1 VPSIHHFT
9 GNPEILLEK
18 HLRDR
23 ETSIFSF
30 EHAQYYLPE
39 SPAVTLLAVLLAS
52 DVQGHCRHFA
62 VVTER
67 LDIADQWLALNQ
79 VNVETMVELAQQV
92 NAPLVD
98 LFAPWSLAPV
108 HIAKPWGQEIWF
120 TGIEKRGQS
129 AVTDGLFSMP
139 LPWLLALS
147 PARFLGVAAR
157 EPALLKILDPLP
169 EEVFGDLY
177 FELHEEKREVYV
189 VTHVDRNAWPDGRGA
204 IRFGFDQVARQRAA
218 SDEAFRQQFL
228 SAVADYEQLRRAIDR
243 HCDEIRRE
251 EGVGL
256 NEPVDAATLKRWL
269 GVVPAP
275 LLERERQAREAMNAF
290 THMLP
295 LREGDVVKVPC
306 LTPHALQH
314 GVRTVE
320 FQTPVYERKILAFA
334 QKVLTQDH
342 WDTSE
347 AVELMSLEA
356 GSLEALSVISQGADY
371 SLEQVVRFADFEVQR
386 LNLAAGASL
395 VMPPSGA
402 YRLVMVATG
411 DASVNSHSCSVED
424 ALLLPAGSGDLTIIA
439 HDSAPAVILICLPR

>member
-1 VPSIHHFT
+1 
-9 GNPEILLEK
+9 
-18 HLRDR
+18 
-23 ETSIFSF
+23 
-30 EHAQYYLPE
+30 
-39 SPAVTLLAVLLAS
+39 
-52 DVQGHCRHFA
+52 
-62 VVTER
+62 
-67 LDIADQWLALNQ
+67 
-79 VNVETMVELAQQV
+79 
-92 NAPLVD
+92 
-98 LFAPWSLAPV
+98 
-108 HIAKPWGQEIWF
+108 
-120 TGIEKRGQS
+120 
-129 AVTDGLFSMP
+129 
-139 LPWLLALS
+139 
-147 PARFLGVAAR
+147 
-157 EPALLKILDPLP
+157 
-169 EEVFGDLY
+169 
-177 FELHEEKREVYV
+177 EKREVYV

-256 NEPVDAATLKRWL
+256 TEPVDAATLKRWL

-356 GSLEALSVISQGADY
+356 GSLEALSVISQGAD
-371 SLEQVVRFADFEVQR
+371 
-386 LNLAAGASL
+386 
-395 VMPPSGA
+395 
-402 YRLVMVATG
+402 
-411 DASVNSHSCSVED
+411 
-424 ALLLPAGSGDLTIIA
+424 
-439 HDSAPAVILICLPR
+439 